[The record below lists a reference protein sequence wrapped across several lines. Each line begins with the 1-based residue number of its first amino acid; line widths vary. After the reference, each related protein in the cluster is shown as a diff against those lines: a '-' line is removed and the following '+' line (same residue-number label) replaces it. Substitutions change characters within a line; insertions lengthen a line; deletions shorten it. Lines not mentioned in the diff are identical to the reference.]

1 MSLSLTRGE
10 SQTVQAFRVFYKGS
24 FKRAFSVYK
33 EKISDF
39 GIGFF
44 FFFFCDNSTSET
56 NPTVF
61 LVNLNESS

>member
-1 MSLSLTRGE
+1 MAKAEL
-10 SQTVQAFRVFYKGS
+10 FRHLGPFIKGLL
-24 FKRAFSVYK
+24 KELLALYR

-39 GIGFF
+39 ENG

-61 LVNLNESS
+61 LVNLNESG